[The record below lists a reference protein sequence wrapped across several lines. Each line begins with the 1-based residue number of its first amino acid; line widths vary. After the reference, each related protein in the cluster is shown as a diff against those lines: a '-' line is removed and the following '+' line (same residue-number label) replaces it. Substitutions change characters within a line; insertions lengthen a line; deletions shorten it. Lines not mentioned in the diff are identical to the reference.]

1 VIRAASFYNACK
13 QQKLIVYNAN
23 RYAAM
28 DIIKGRNYAY
38 YGDAEVLG
46 NASVMNYVLNPSRI
60 LHRVTAEQKPKFEQQ
75 LNNALVFHNKKVL
88 RISQP
93 LQKSVATVPLQA
105 DLVIL
110 SGNPGLYI
118 SDLVKRVN
126 TPQIVIDGSVPAWKA
141 RYWVQDCDS
150 LKIACHNVATAG
162 AFVMSLH

>member
-1 VIRAASFYNACK
+1 M
-13 QQKLIVYNAN
+13 YNAN

-46 NASVMNYVLNPSRI
+46 NASVMNYVLHPSRI

-118 SDLVKRVN
+118 SDLVK
-126 TPQIVIDGSVPAWKA
+126 GSIPHK
-141 RYWVQDCDS
+141 
-150 LKIACHNVATAG
+150 L
-162 AFVMSLH
+162 